1 MSDIYKAY
9 KELEEENYKLEQT
22 IYHLEN
28 YMDKKQMLKAYEDVA
43 KQFKE
48 ELKAYELLAKQ
59 YEEE

>member
-9 KELEEENYKLEQT
+9 KELEEINYKLEQT

-28 YMDKKQMLKAYEDVA
+28 YMDKKQMLKAYE
-43 KQFKE
+43 
-48 ELKAYELLAKQ
+48 LLAKQ